1 MLKQLANR
9 NVHVLLLLVL
19 DGFRLSSRP
28 LSLSCCLHLSL
39 QLLLLL
45 QLFVQGQ
52 CNLLVL
58 AQRLQLAV

>member
-9 NVHVLLLLVL
+9 NVHALLLLVL
-19 DGFRLSSRP
+19 GGFRLSSRP
-28 LSLSCCLHLSL
+28 LGLGCCLHLSL